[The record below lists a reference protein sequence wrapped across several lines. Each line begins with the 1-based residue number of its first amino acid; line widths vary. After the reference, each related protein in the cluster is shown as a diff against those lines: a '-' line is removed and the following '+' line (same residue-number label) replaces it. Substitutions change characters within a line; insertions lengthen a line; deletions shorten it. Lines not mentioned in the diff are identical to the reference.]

1 MRESPA
7 LRLLEELKSLGAEIS
22 WHDPLVESYEN
33 EKSSPID
40 STVNLGVIVTPHKN
54 IDFSIWTKAR
64 TKVIDLSSSS
74 ENYGWP
80 KFL

>member
-1 MRESPA
+1 
-7 LRLLEELKSLGAEIS
+7 LEELKNVGAEIS
-22 WHDPLVESYEN
+22 WHDPLVDSYNN

-40 STVNLGVIVTPHKN
+40 STINLGVIVTPHKN
-54 IDFSIWTKAR
+54 IDFSIWATAR